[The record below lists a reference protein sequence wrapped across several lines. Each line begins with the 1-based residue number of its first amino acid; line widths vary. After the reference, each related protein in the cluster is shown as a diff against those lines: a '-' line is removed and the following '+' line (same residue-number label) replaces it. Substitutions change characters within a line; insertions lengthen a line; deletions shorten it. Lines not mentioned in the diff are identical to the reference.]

1 MKIFVK
7 LYIGIMAIIVLSLLV
22 SGYLMVGSF
31 QKESINHEVDNCKE
45 RYSMFLNSFQ
55 NNLNM
60 ETQKKDADADLVR
73 SVAMQIDGDDK
84 TDIAIKM
91 NDKVVYSTINSQLA
105 FGIPQENIIKHDIR
119 RVDKKTYIL
128 CYSLFIKNDISYTC
142 VTAND
147 ITSLLMENNNQLKRY
162 GLIYLLV
169 LIGGTIFAVFFSVHL
184 TKPIRYLSEASK
196 ALAEGNYK
204 KRISVI
210 SNDELGELT
219 KTFNKMADTIEDKID
234 ALELSVRQKE
244 DFIAAFAHETKSPMT
259 SVIGYADYIY
269 QNRLDDNERKEAA
282 GTIMNEGMRLQALS
296 EKLMDIV
303 SLKKSGL
310 KKEEIQTNEMV
321 EDVKLTLS
329 PKLEARD
336 AHIEFSVQDEYIYVD
351 YDLFKTVM
359 VNVIDNS
366 LKAGAK
372 KITVSGERQ
381 EGRTFVFT
389 IKDNGMGI
397 PENELRRVKEAF
409 YMVDKSRSRKEHG
422 AGLGLALCN
431 RIMIL
436 HGGRL
441 ELKSKAGE
449 GTTVTLKLLIRNRM

>member
-1 MKIFVK
+1 
-7 LYIGIMAIIVLSLLV
+7 MAIIVLSLLV

-55 NNLNM
+55 NNLNT

-73 SVAMQIDGDDK
+73 NVAMQIEGDGK
-84 TDIAIKM
+84 ADIAIKM
-91 NDKVVYSTINSQLA
+91 NDKVVYSTINSQIA

-119 RVDKKTYIL
+119 RVDKKTYII

-372 KITVSGERQ
+372 EISVSGERQ

-449 GTTVTLKLLIRNRM
+449 GTTVTLKLLIRNRV

>member
-351 YDLFKTVM
+351 YDLFKTVV

>member
-210 SNDELGELT
+210 SNDELGDLT

-351 YDLFKTVM
+351 YDLFKTVV

-409 YMVDKSRSRKEHG
+409 YMVDKSRSRREHG

>member
-128 CYSLFIKNDISYTC
+128 CYTLFIKNDISYTC

-210 SNDELGELT
+210 SNDELGDLT

>member
-329 PKLEARD
+329 PKLEARN

>member
-128 CYSLFIKNDISYTC
+128 CYSLFIKNDISYIC

-184 TKPIRYLSEASK
+184 TKQIRYLSEASK

-210 SNDELGELT
+210 SNDELGDLT

-351 YDLFKTVM
+351 YDLFKTVV

>member
-210 SNDELGELT
+210 SNDELGDLT

-351 YDLFKTVM
+351 YDLFKTVV

>member
-210 SNDELGELT
+210 SNDELGDLT

>member
-128 CYSLFIKNDISYTC
+128 CYTLFIKNDISYTC

-210 SNDELGELT
+210 SNDELGDLT

-351 YDLFKTVM
+351 YDLFKTVV